1 MRITLA
7 ILTLTAL
14 ASCANPVS
22 PTGGAKDT
30 TAPVLIRVDKA
41 LIERKDTQLQRWTF
55 VFDENMQSK
64 GTVLLNPSENYLEQR
79 GEVHRNEVSFE
90 VPVSVKQL
98 SLGKSLSDL
107 NENNLYKTLDSN
119 QLHIQVLFKDSK
131 TLRNAKGQWVLK
143 LQTNQE
149 THWVLPSES
158 NPTGLSFNYQD
169 PAPTE
174 SKTYLFFL
182 DANAN
187 KQYDSSEVYGRGI
200 LEAEQKTTQCF
211 EYPAL
216 ISKPDSN
223 YSKPAD
229 SSIAQLMLKGE
240 GSYFFKEPKA
250 WVNEPNGQFHDSLQL
265 DLQEGSYILITY
277 TDENKNNILDW
288 PDTYHIHEVSCKA
301 GLINEILVKK
311 EENAVD
317 FVEEILR

>member
-1 MRITLA
+1 MRIIVTITTL
-7 ILTLTAL
+7 IAL
-14 ASCANPVS
+14 VSCANPVS

-30 TAPVLIRVDKA
+30 TAPVLIRIDKA

-64 GTVLLNPSENYLEQR
+64 GTVLLNPSDNYLEQR

-90 VPVSVKQL
+90 VPASVKQL
-98 SLGKSLSDL
+98 SLGKALSDL
-107 NENNLYKTLDSN
+107 NENNLYKPLDSN
-119 QLHIQVLFKDSK
+119 QLLIQVLFKDAK
-131 TLRNAKGQWVLK
+131 TLRNTKGQWVLK

-158 NPTGLSFNYQD
+158 SPTGLSFNYQD

-174 SKTYLFFL
+174 SKQYLYFL

-187 KQYDSSEVYGRGI
+187 KQYDSTEVYGRGI
-200 LEAEQKTTQCF
+200 LEAEIKTSQCF

-240 GSYFFKEPKA
+240 GFYFFKEPKT
-250 WVNEPNGQFHDSLQL
+250 WINEPKGVFHDSLQL
-265 DLQEGSYILITY
+265 ELQEGSYILITY
-277 TDENKNNILDW
+277 TDENQNGILDW
-288 PDTYHIHEVSCKA
+288 PDTYEIHEVICKT
-301 GLINEILVKK
+301 GLINEIIVKK
-311 EENAVD
+311 EEKAVD
-317 FVEEILR
+317 FIEDILR